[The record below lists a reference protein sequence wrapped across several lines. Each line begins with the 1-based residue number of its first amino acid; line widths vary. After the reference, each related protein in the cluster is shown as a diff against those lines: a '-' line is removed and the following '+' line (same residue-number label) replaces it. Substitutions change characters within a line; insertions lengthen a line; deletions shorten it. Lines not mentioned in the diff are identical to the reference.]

1 MVEGT
6 TIAAV
11 NAILT
16 TTTSLCPVAKV
27 VSANCMYS
35 AVNVYMIV
43 NQWDAT
49 FFFFFDI
56 KALEY
61 DKLVITTSLVGN
73 RKFPIAREGS
83 INTT

>member
-1 MVEGT
+1 MY
-6 TIAAV
+6 
-11 NAILT
+11 LT
-16 TTTSLCPVAKV
+16 EIPEL
-27 VSANCMYS
+27 SANCMYS

-49 FFFFFDI
+49 FFIFSDI

-73 RKFPIAREGS
+73 RSRKYLDHLSKE
-83 INTT
+83 